1 MNRAQTRLLTR
12 TFSRLNV
19 FRSFLK
25 NQTFLPPKT
34 LSPNN
39 FPPIYLLI
47 SDLIIRLFNCSP
59 PIPFLRVK
67 IADIMDSDDDYQ
79 SFSPPKEQSPQV
91 QHRRLKRLKK
101 SSSKPSDDP
110 LLISI
115 DDPLLFPN
123 EDFARLEALEN
134 GTATPDSSSDDLDST
149 EEAGLSRKP
158 PSQGY
163 DDESGMGNKDEMESG
178 PFENVKK
185 TKRVLEFD
193 DPVMGGGDAGEG
205 FEGFELD
212 KDRKQ
217 RTGEEDVLGEGD
229 DDMKINRKKKQKKSG
244 DSNGGDELQTNLRG
258 TNKRTEKKERNA
270 YLKELHAESQRLLR
284 ETRDA
289 SFKPIPVVQ
298 KPISSVLDKIR
309 KRKLEISK
317 KFVDIKDQNYV
328 YDGSISPKDRIA
340 DLDVSYEEREE
351 EILEILVEK
360 EKVGPSL
367 EESSSLAAS
376 SMDGLID
383 TAKQTINEN
392 HLQQS
397 PVEDAPPAFRAP
409 VFDTEDL
416 FDVLEPNGIT
426 ATASDEPSSPLEEDF
441 APSLLTLN
449 LKFDSAPV
457 DDSASDEDDNDKEN
471 VDPHPCGIADGSSS
485 PKGEFA
491 KDFIDDEAEE
501 EDDSDNDLSRFKE
514 NDDAEDA
521 EDFVELNDMIATGYE
536 ERSIDNERRNE
547 LHQKWLEQQ
556 DAAGTDKLMQK
567 LNFGSGLRE
576 AMLLDKEPEIDEN
589 DQELGD
595 NDDDDNIDNESD
607 EGEENPLPRNSAR
620 INTKKAKQI
629 ILEMLTDKDDAY
641 VSDDDDDDTQRRHAR
656 RLLIRKEKQTTVVSP
671 AEDESS
677 REVFGLIKK
686 LNIVPDNKKKPKA
699 TSFFDTVLKG
709 GNSNSSSKSSFLGR
723 VSNHSMSS
731 SHKQGSG
738 AVRSFIFGRDDS
750 NSRSSMSISE
760 DSSDTV
766 SQEARPTRTLTAKYI
781 SSQTKFTSQSRQSAL
796 ETSSRTSLL
805 DILKQ
810 SSSRPQACNTDTAV
824 DLMKGIFAF
833 RAPKNPT
840 KLEGRS

>member
-1 MNRAQTRLLTR
+1 
-12 TFSRLNV
+12 
-19 FRSFLK
+19 
-25 NQTFLPPKT
+25 
-34 LSPNN
+34 
-39 FPPIYLLI
+39 
-47 SDLIIRLFNCSP
+47 
-59 PIPFLRVK
+59 
-67 IADIMDSDDDYQ
+67 MDSDDDYQ
-79 SFSPPKEQSPQV
+79 SLSPQKEQSPQV

-110 LLISI
+110 LLVSI
-115 DDPLLFPN
+115 DDPLLFPSD
-123 EDFARLEALEN
+123 DFARLEALEN
-134 GTATPDSSSDDLDST
+134 GTATPDSSSDDSDST
-149 EEAGLSRKP
+149 EEADLSRKSA
-158 PSQGY
+158 SQGF
-163 DDESGMGNKDEMESG
+163 DEMESG
-178 PFENVKK
+178 PVEKVKK

-193 DPVMGGGDAGEG
+193 DAVTGGGDAGEG

-212 KDRKQ
+212 KDGKKRN
-217 RTGEEDVLGEGD
+217 GEADVLGEGD
-229 DDMKINRKKKQKKSG
+229 DDMKIKRKKKKKSG
-244 DSNGGDELQTNLRG
+244 DSNGGDGLQTNLRG
-258 TNKRTEKKERNA
+258 SNKRTEKKERNA

-317 KFVDIKDQNYV
+317 KFVDIQDRNYV
-328 YDGSISPKDRIA
+328 YDGSISPKDGIG
-340 DLDVSYEEREE
+340 DLDVSYEEGEE

-360 EKVGPSL
+360 EKVAPSL

-376 SMDGLID
+376 SMDGLTD

-397 PVEDAPPAFRAP
+397 PVEDAQPAFRAP

-416 FDVLEPNGIT
+416 FDDLEPNGIK
-426 ATASDEPSSPLEEDF
+426 AIASDEPSSPMEEDF

-514 NDDAEDA
+514 NDDAEDV

-536 ERSIDNERRNE
+536 EKSIDNERRNE

-589 DQELGD
+589 DQEL
-595 NDDDDNIDNESD
+595 DDDDDDDDVDDESD
-607 EGEENPLPRNSAR
+607 GGEENPLPRKTAR
-620 INTKKAKQI
+620 INTKKAKQV
-629 ILEMLTDKDDAY
+629 ILQMLTDKDDAY
-641 VSDDDDDDTQRRHAR
+641 VSDDDDDTQRQHAR
-656 RLLIRKEKQTTVVSP
+656 RLLIRKEEQTTVVSP
-671 AEDESS
+671 AEDENS

-699 TSFFDTVLKG
+699 LSFFDTVLRG

-723 VSNHSMSS
+723 VSNHSISS

-738 AVRSFIFGRDDS
+738 AVRAFIFGRDDS

-760 DSSDTV
+760 DSSDNV

-781 SSQTKFTSQSRQSAL
+781 SSQTKFTSQSRQPAL

-810 SSSRPQACNTDTAV
+810 SSSRPQACNTDTTV
-824 DLMKGIFAF
+824 DLMKGIFAL